1 MNSAIDSVM
10 SGAATDQAELL
21 APEVRHA
28 GEQGLRLVAIGA
40 SAGGVEAIGQ
50 LLRALPADCPAAIVV
65 LLHMLPDRSS
75 RLPRLF
81 ADRCQLP
88 LKEVEDKEPVRAGTV
103 YFGVADY
110 HLQIEPDRT
119 FSLAQDEAVNYS
131 RPSIDVLFESA
142 AYAYGKEMLG
152 IILTGASADGAA
164 GLLQVRRQGGRAW
177 VQDPLQAVVG
187 VMPAA
192 ALKLAGADRIMTLP
206 QLALALACL
215 TADSPISP
223 YE

>member
-1 MNSAIDSVM
+1 MHSA
-10 SGAATDQAELL
+10 AHDQAELL
-21 APEVRHA
+21 APDVLHR
-28 GEQGLRLVAIGA
+28 GELVPRLVTIGA
-40 SAGGVEAIGQ
+40 SAGGVEAIGL

-81 ADRCQLP
+81 AERCLLR
-88 LKEVEDKEPVRAGTV
+88 LKEVEDKEPVCAGTV
-103 YFGVADY
+103 YFAVADY

-119 FSLAQDEAVNYS
+119 FSLAQDEPVNFS

-142 AYAYGKEMLG
+142 AYTYGKEMLG
-152 IILTGASADGAA
+152 IVLTGASADGAA
-164 GLLQVRRQGGRAW
+164 GLLQVRQQGGRAW

-192 ALKLAGADRIMTLP
+192 ALKLAGADRIMALP
-206 QLALALACL
+206 QMALALAAL
-215 TADSPISP
+215 TGRGPISP